1 LENANDVGQTGDA
14 ILKRY
19 EIEGQNVIL
28 YFDEVNIIQ
37 AIDSKKDLLVG
48 IQSTSSFIMIFLD
61 RNNELL
67 TGYSSKYTG

>member
-1 LENANDVGQTGDA
+1 LEEANDAGQTGEA

-37 AIDSKKDLLVG
+37 TIL
-48 IQSTSSFIMIFLD
+48 F
-61 RNNELL
+61 
-67 TGYSSKYTG
+67 